1 MPKLGAVKLL
11 GLRTVIYPAPDL
23 AEMKRWWTAL
33 LGQDPYFDQP
43 FYVGYSVG
51 GYELALDPN
60 ASSEIGPVTYWG
72 VEDVD
77 RSVAEAVAAGATLF
91 QDPIDVGG
99 GIRVAAV
106 RTPQGSLLG
115 LIVNPHFD
123 AESSGA

>member
-11 GLRTVIYPAPDL
+11 GLRTIIYPAPDL

-51 GYELALDPN
+51 G
-60 ASSEIGPVTYWG
+60 
-72 VEDVD
+72 
-77 RSVAEAVAAGATLF
+77 
-91 QDPIDVGG
+91 

-115 LIVNPHFD
+115 LIFNPHLD
-123 AESSGA
+123 AEPSGA

>member
-1 MPKLGAVKLL
+1 VKLL
-11 GLRTVIYPAPDL
+11 GLRTVIYPVSDL
-23 AEMKRWWTAL
+23 AEAKCWWTAL

-60 ASSEIGPVTYWG
+60 GGPEAGPVTYWG

-77 RSVAEAVAAGATLF
+77 ASVAEARAAGATVS
-91 QDPIDVGG
+91 QEPTDVGN

-106 RTPQGSLLG
+106 RTPHGGTVG
-115 LIVNPHFD
+115 LIFNPHFSPELP
-123 AESSGA
+123 AV